1 MPQRRKTRLLLYCH
15 NAVGLGHIIR
25 TTRIAAAAAEADD
38 CECRIIT
45 GCRFLRSVPLDPRV
59 RAEELPAVRIV
70 EGGRIVPAEGDDS
83 RVMESRAE
91 RIEEFTRA
99 WAPDVFLAD
108 HTPTGLGGELIRT
121 LRAARREAWPTR
133 FVWGLRDIQVAPQH
147 AAHMIKRPANPA
159 LREALAAFSCA
170 IGYSDR
176 EWIDPFEIYKDWG
189 LLPPRLDYVGVV
201 TRRPLPPS
209 EPKSPTVVAL
219 SGGGQGGADMFR
231 LLLRAVLPL
240 VESEGVGLRCVL
252 GPFGRGDGLE
262 VPGGLRDRVELLPE
276 SSAEEAVRDA
286 SLVVSRVGYNTA
298 YTLVQ
303 TDLPLVFVPLPAPGD
318 EQGYRARMLTRLPNI
333 SVVEQN
339 SPDAEQ
345 LLRAEVLR
353 GLGSQR
359 AARDL
364 PFRVD
369 GARRAAE
376 WLNAPAGVEAG
387 VN

>member
-1 MPQRRKTRLLLYCH
+1 MSQRRKTRLLLYCH

-25 TTRIAAAAAEADD
+25 TTRIAAAAAEPDD
-38 CECRIIT
+38 CECRVIT
-45 GCRFLRSVPLDPRV
+45 GCRFLRSIPLDPRV

-70 EGGRIVPAEGDDS
+70 EGGRIVPVEGDDA

-108 HTPTGLGGELIRT
+108 HSPTGLAGELVRT
-121 LRAARREAWPTR
+121 LTAARREAWPTR

-147 AAHMIKRPANPA
+147 ASRMIRRPANPA
-159 LREALAAFSCA
+159 LREALAAFCCA
-170 IGYSDR
+170 IGYSDKQ
-176 EWIDPFEIYKDWG
+176 WIDPFEVYKDW

-201 TRRPLPPS
+201 TQRPLPPS

-240 VESEGVGLRCVL
+240 VETEGVGLRCVL
-252 GPFGRGDGLE
+252 GPFGTGEGLE

-318 EQGYRARMLTRLPNI
+318 EQSYRAGVLARLPNI
-333 SVVEQN
+333 SVVEEK
-339 SPDAEQ
+339 SPGAEE

-353 GLGSQR
+353 GLGSGRVER
-359 AARDL
+359 AL

-369 GARRAAE
+369 GARRTAE
-376 WLNAPAGVEAG
+376 WLKALAETEVGVS
-387 VN
+387 